1 LDNDLGRFDAFEGV
15 INLFESGVFVE
26 NTFDTETNIAS
37 NRTVLQPFPY
47 VLHVLKVGFE
57 DVGFTLSGD
66 ILADEKLQKLLFG
79 KLAEYY
85 INFSGN
91 QQEISIT
98 TLDLTA
104 FVDIDTGNESYGL
117 DHNNGEIV
125 INIDWSGVPIPIQNL
140 LLNQGFPGLIS
151 EGWYYRSIELNE
163 PGKYILAGN
172 VTLFSDQFLDS
183 DVRIYIGDNLL
194 YSMNND
200 SLVLPL
206 RQFETISIEFNLF
219 YHNFNIP
226 KNIWY

>member
-1 LDNDLGRFDAFEGV
+1 VSQFQF
-15 INLFESGVFVE
+15 
-26 NTFDTETNIAS
+26 
-37 NRTVLQPFPY
+37 
-47 VLHVLKVGFE
+47 K
-57 DVGFTLSGD
+57 
-66 ILADEKLQKLLFG
+66 
-79 KLAEYY
+79 
-85 INFSGN
+85 
-91 QQEISIT
+91 
-98 TLDLTA
+98 
-104 FVDIDTGNESYGL
+104 
-117 DHNNGEIV
+117 
-125 INIDWSGVPIPIQNL
+125 NL

-219 YHNFNIP
+219 TTTSTYLKIYGISCFTFEDGALQNESTITQTSVVDLTLTKIASREFGVFVPALNVSNKVSLARP
-226 KNIWY
+226 CPTKPLEIW